1 MRQSIYSGRNVCGA
15 EPIMR
20 LILVLYLY
28 NVLKPKKFHPAAKKY
43 VTNLAL
49 FT

>member
-1 MRQSIYSGRNVCGA
+1 MRQSIYGGRDVRSA

-43 VTNLAL
+43 VTNSTL